1 MVAKRTVDKAVKL
14 VEKAGF
20 LLVFPIENRE
30 EPPSLWHALYPGEKM
45 VWEWDDDGDGRVH
58 DLWHLRAA
66 LATSL
71 EVVYVKWF
79 RGRATLLSKDLFR
92 AMLSRLEEKAGGN
105 LQRDLSHEAKAILEL
120 LEESSPQSTKSIR
133 AQMELGGRPGE
144 RVFTKALQELWERFL
159 IVGAGE
165 VDDGAFPSLAIGAT
179 HTLFEDLWVM
189 RNERNPKGMLRLG
202 ELLDRDPN
210 FRRAFAKSEKHFAK

>member
-1 MVAKRTVDKAVKL
+1 MVAASKVARAVKL

-20 LLVFPIENRE
+20 LLVFPIENRAA
-30 EPPSLWHALYPGEKM
+30 PPSLWHALYPGEKM

-58 DLWHLRAA
+58 ELWHLRAA

-79 RGRATLLSKDLFR
+79 RGRATLLSKELFR
-92 AMLSRLEEKAGGN
+92 AMLARLEECAGG
-105 LQRDLSHEAKAILEL
+105 DLRRGLSTEAGAIMEL
-120 LEESSPQSTKSIR
+120 LEENSPQSTKSIR
-133 AQMELGGRPGE
+133 AQMELGGKPGE
-144 RVFTKALQELWERFL
+144 RIFGKALQELWERLL

-179 HTLFEDLWVM
+179 HLLFEDLWVM
-189 RNERNPKGMLRLG
+189 RSERNVKGSARLG
-202 ELLDRDPN
+202 ELLDRSAG
-210 FRRAFAKSEKHFAK
+210 FKRAFAKSEKRLER

>member
-1 MVAKRTVDKAVKL
+1 MASKLARAIKL

-45 VWEWDDDGDGRVH
+45 IWEWDDDGDSRVH
-58 DLWHLRAA
+58 QLWHLRAA
-66 LATSL
+66 LAESL
-71 EVVYVKWF
+71 DVVYMKWF

-92 AMLSRLEEKAGGN
+92 AMLARLEEKAGG
-105 LQRDLSHEAKAILEL
+105 DLRRGISHEAKAILEL
-120 LEESSPQSTKSIR
+120 LEENSPQSTKSIR
-133 AQMELGGRPGE
+133 AQMELGGKPGE
-144 RVFTKALQELWERFL
+144 RVFTKALQELWERLL

-179 HTLFEDLWVM
+179 HLLFEDLWVM
-189 RNERNPKGMLRLG
+189 RHERNPSGNVRLG
-202 ELLDRDPN
+202 ELLDRSAN
-210 FRRAFAKSEKHFAK
+210 FRRAFAKSENRFSR

>member
-1 MVAKRTVDKAVKL
+1 MVAKKTVDKAVKL

-105 LQRDLSHEAKAILEL
+105 LQRGISHEAKAILEL
-120 LEESSPQSTKSIR
+120 LEETSPQSTKSIR
-133 AQMELGGRPGE
+133 AQMELGGKPGE

-179 HTLFEDLWVM
+179 HTLFEDLRVM
-189 RNERNPKGMLRLG
+189 RNERNPKGTVRLG

-210 FRRAFAKSEKHFAK
+210 FKRAFAKSEKHFAR